1 MTKRYTAIVKVIEIE
16 EAVPRGTGRGDD
28 KTIKQSQELLDIE
41 VRASSLA
48 NIVAKIKGHVDLE
61 LSIEEDM

>member
-1 MTKRYTAIVKVIEIE
+1 MTKRYTAIVKVIEVE
-16 EAVPRGTGRGDD
+16 ETVHRGTGRGDD